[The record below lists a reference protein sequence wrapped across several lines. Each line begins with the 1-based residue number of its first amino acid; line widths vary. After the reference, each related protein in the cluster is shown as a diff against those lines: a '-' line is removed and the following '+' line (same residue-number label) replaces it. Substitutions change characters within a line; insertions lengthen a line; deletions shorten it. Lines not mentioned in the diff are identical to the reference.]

1 MLKLDISKF
10 VTSKKTKN
18 NLRQIS
24 ATPPESA
31 QPAKALETW
40 RSTNGIQ
47 EDPGGDTPHKM
58 SSLSSYIATRFSYPK
73 MTKKA

>member
-31 QPAKALETW
+31 QPHPLQVSVACPAVAECVWCRRDPRL
-40 RSTNGIQ
+40 STKQ
-47 EDPGGDTPHKM
+47 LKRLKPGDQPMG
-58 SSLSSYIATRFSYPK
+58 SR
-73 MTKKA
+73 